1 MRKTAVV
8 ALLALLLVPTI
19 GAFAQTAVVTGEV
32 VYKNARPAVNC
43 TVLLGGRFA
52 FVDVRGRFRLLNVP
66 FGTYLLQVQRQGQK
80 LKQIRVTINQ
90 PQVVLPRIIL

>member
-8 ALLALLLVPTI
+8 ALLALFLVPTI

-43 TVLLGGRFA
+43 TVLLGGKFA
-52 FVDVRGRFRLLNVP
+52 FVDVRGRFRIFNVP
-66 FGTYLLQVQRQGQK
+66 FGTYTLQVKRQGQK
-80 LKQIRVTINQ
+80 LKEMRITINQ
-90 PQVVLPRIIL
+90 PQFVVPRIVI